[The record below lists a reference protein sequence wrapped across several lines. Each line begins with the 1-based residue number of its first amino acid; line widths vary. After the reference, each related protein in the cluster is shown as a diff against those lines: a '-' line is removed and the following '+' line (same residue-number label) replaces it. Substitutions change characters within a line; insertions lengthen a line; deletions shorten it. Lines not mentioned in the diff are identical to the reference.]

1 MGYLGVSI
9 LAAFFAV
16 SAHATLDI
24 IENGLDK
31 IACDITGK
39 VRLLTSADLTDGL
52 CICIWC
58 RLLPAGMRKNADV
71 VLHDGTTPNL
81 VERSRCNSAV

>member
-1 MGYLGVSI
+1 MSEGTALAPTGKMGYLGVSI

-39 VRLLTSADLTDGL
+39 VRLLTSCGPDLRAVQMYL
-52 CICIWC
+52 VAVV
-58 RLLPAGMRKNADV
+58 LPAGMRQNAECR
-71 VLHDGTTPNL
+71 T
-81 VERSRCNSAV
+81 A